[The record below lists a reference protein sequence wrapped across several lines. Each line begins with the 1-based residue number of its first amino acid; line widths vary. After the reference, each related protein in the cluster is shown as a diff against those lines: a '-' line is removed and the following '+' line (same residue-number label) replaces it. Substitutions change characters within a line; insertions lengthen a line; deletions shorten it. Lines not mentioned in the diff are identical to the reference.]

1 MKNFNLSIDETLI
14 APSILSADFS
24 RLGEEVALIG
34 LTKSKLLHIDVM
46 DGCFVPNI
54 SFGSVVMKSIR
65 NQSDLIFDV
74 HLMINHPLLYIKDF
88 VEAGADIIT
97 FHLECE
103 DNTLE
108 VINKIKSYGV
118 KVGISIKPKTKA
130 DEVFKYLSLVDMVL
144 VMTVEPGFGGQSFME
159 AQMPKIK

>member
-1 MKNFNLSIDETLI
+1 
-14 APSILSADFS
+14 
-24 RLGEEVALIG
+24 
-34 LTKSKLLHIDVM
+34 
-46 DGCFVPNI
+46 
-54 SFGSVVMKSIR
+54 
-65 NQSDLIFDV
+65 QSDLIFDV

-144 VMTVEPGFGGQSFME
+144 VMTVEPGFGGLSFME
-159 AQMPKIK
+159 AQMPKIKNLKEYINKNNLNIPIEVDGGINDKTVKIAKENGANIFVAGSYIFEKTNYMKAVESLL